1 MTRFISKLIF
11 LIVIGACHAT
21 LLLAQNRDSSKISF
35 GGFLDTYFAYDF
47 DKPASRDRAYT
58 TQPARHNEFNVNLA
72 FIEAKLSGERVR
84 GRLALQTGTSVNLN
98 YAAEVNNRELAQLI
112 QEAVAGFRLADN
124 LWIDGGIYLSHIG
137 LESWISRDNW
147 TYTRSLCSDFSPFYQ
162 TGVKATLQ
170 ASPQFT
176 LQLHVLNG
184 WQNLAETNTSKALG
198 LQAAFTPSEN
208 FSLTYNNFFGNEQS
222 DSLASRTRFFN
233 DIVLKFALHPSVQI
247 AGVFDLGL
255 EEKPVGSGNSVWYTA
270 LLLGRFEATPSLAFT
285 GRIEYFADRDQVIV
299 KTGTPDGFQT
309 FGASLTAEVKV
320 APGMLWRA
328 EVRMFNSKD
337 RIFPTQNTTAFSR
350 NNAFAVSSLALS
362 F

>member
-1 MTRFISKLIF
+1 MTRFTSKLIF
-11 LIVIGACHAT
+11 VIVISACHAT
-21 LLLAQNRDSSKISF
+21 LLFAQNRDLSRIAF

-47 DKPASRDRAYT
+47 DKPASRNRAYT
-58 TQPARHNEFNVNLA
+58 TQPARHNEFNINLA

-112 QEAVAGFRLADN
+112 QEAVAGFRLTEN
-124 LWIDGGIYLSHIG
+124 LWIDAGAYLSHIG

-170 ASPQFT
+170 ASPQFV
-176 LQLHVLNG
+176 LQFHVLNG
-184 WQNLAETNTSKALG
+184 WQNLAETNNGKALG
-198 LQAAFTPSEN
+198 LQAAFTPSEK

-222 DSLASRTRFFN
+222 DSLASRTRFFH
-233 DIVLKFALHPSVQI
+233 DIVLKFALTPSVQI

-255 EEKPVGSGNSVWYTA
+255 EKGLSGSENSGWYTA
-270 LLLGRFEATPSLAFT
+270 LLLGRFEATPSLAFS
-285 GRIEYFADRDQVIV
+285 GRIEYFADKDQVIV
-299 KTGTPDGFQT
+299 KTGMSGGFQT
-309 FGASLTAEVKV
+309 FGASLTADVKV

-328 EVRMFNSKD
+328 EVRMFNSKNH
-337 RIFPTQNTTAFSR
+337 IFPTNNATAFSKD
-350 NNAFAVSSLALS
+350 NAFIVSSITLS

>member
-1 MTRFISKLIF
+1 MTRFTSKL
-11 LIVIGACHAT
+11 LCVIVICTSHAN
-21 LLLAQNRDSSKISF
+21 LLFAQNRDSSKVVI

-47 DKPASRDRAYT
+47 DKPASRNRAYT
-58 TQPARHNEFNVNLA
+58 TQPARHNEFNINLA

-112 QEAVAGFRLADN
+112 QEAVAGFRLTEN
-124 LWIDGGIYLSHIG
+124 LWIDAGAYLSHIG

-170 ASPQFT
+170 ASPQFV
-176 LQLHVLNG
+176 LQFLVLNG
-184 WQNLAETNTSKALG
+184 WQNLAETNNGKALG
-198 LQAAFTPSEN
+198 LQASFTPSEK
-208 FSLTYNNFFGNEQS
+208 FSLTYNNFLGNEQS
-222 DSLASRTRFFN
+222 DSLASRPRFFN

-255 EEKPVGSGNSVWYTA
+255 EEEPSGSGNSAWYTA

-309 FGASLTAEVKV
+309 FGASLTADVKV

-337 RIFPTQNTTAFSR
+337 RIFPSQYATTFSG
-350 NNAFAVSSLALS
+350 NNAFVVSSLALS